1 MPEVPYILGHS
12 PDEVRRLT
20 VQAAALKPIT
30 ERLLREAGLA
40 AGMRVLDLGCG
51 TGDVA
56 ILAAK
61 LVGPKGAVVGID
73 RSSDIL
79 GFARERAGAA
89 GHANVEFRAGAAE
102 DFTDPLPFDLAIG
115 RYVLVHQADP
125 STFIRAVASHVR
137 PGGIVAFHEI
147 ALYGEC
153 ESLPPI
159 PVWHQTWRWI
169 VAAFVSVMAHPDAGG
184 RMMTHFRDAGLKQPN
199 IFCERPVG
207 VSSRGHG

>member
-1 MPEVPYILGHS
+1 MPEVPYILGQS

-79 GFARERAGAA
+79 GFARERAGA
-89 GHANVEFRAGAAE
+89 RE
-102 DFTDPLPFDLAIG
+102 DFPAPLPFDLAIG

-184 RMMTHFRDAGLKQPN
+184 RMMTHFRDAG
-199 IFCERPVG
+199 
-207 VSSRGHG
+207 